1 MLPFALDYHDRKNV
15 RRCFRF
21 SKVPS
26 LDKGAPENCFWRIRD
41 LSIGIYFLQICW
53 PSTCNVTQS
62 ASHHGLFPNNFL
74 NVS

>member
-41 LSIGIYFLQICW
+41 LSIGI
-53 PSTCNVTQS
+53 
-62 ASHHGLFPNNFL
+62 
-74 NVS
+74 